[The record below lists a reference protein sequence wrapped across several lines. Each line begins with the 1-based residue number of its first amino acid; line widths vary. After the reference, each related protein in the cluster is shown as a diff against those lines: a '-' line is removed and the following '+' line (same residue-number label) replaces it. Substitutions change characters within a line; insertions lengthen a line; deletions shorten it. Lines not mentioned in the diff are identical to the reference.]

1 MQTKLFQR
9 LSLLLFFVS
18 LPCLM
23 GSYRAAPKEGLGISS
38 MVKHSDRV
46 FIGEVVEMEYVFRED
61 LPPQDTTDI
70 TIKVEKMIKGE
81 PNAGEDRVKF
91 MIGGGEGIHPITGE
105 KRICLVVGAPEFE
118 IGEWVLIFLKKNKRL
133 IEHRHIRQL
142 PPPPY
147 EGVGVAGWG
156 NRKILYEKVSIPYTF
171 KERLFDNGQWRERP
185 RIREI
190 LLPID
195 LAQQIAKAALK
206 DAEAVSAI
214 EEQLRTFAKE
224 APMMPGEKPIPDQ
237 AFLHSIE
244 AEIKPIL
251 MQKPTNEKSSYR

>member
-1 MQTKLFQR
+1 MR
-9 LSLLLFFVS
+9 
-18 LPCLM
+18 
-23 GSYRAAPKEGLGISS
+23 
-38 MVKHSDRV
+38 
-46 FIGEVVEMEYVFRED
+46 
-61 LPPQDTTDI
+61 
-70 TIKVEKMIKGE
+70 
-81 PNAGEDRVKF
+81 
-91 MIGGGEGIHPITGE
+91 
-105 KRICLVVGAPEFE
+105 
-118 IGEWVLIFLKKNKRL
+118 
-133 IEHRHIRQL
+133 
-142 PPPPY
+142 
-147 EGVGVAGWG
+147 GWRDGG

-224 APMMPGEKPIPDQ
+224 TPMMPGEKPIPDE
-237 AFLHSIE
+237 ALLHSIE

-251 MQKPTNEKSSYR
+251 MQKPTNEKIGYQ